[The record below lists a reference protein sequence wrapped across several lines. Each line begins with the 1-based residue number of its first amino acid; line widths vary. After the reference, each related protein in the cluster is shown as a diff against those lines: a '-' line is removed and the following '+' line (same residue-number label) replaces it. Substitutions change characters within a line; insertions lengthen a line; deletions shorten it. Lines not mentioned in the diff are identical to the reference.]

1 MARFHSFFA
10 LVFLILSFAGLNLI
24 AAEDRRGL
32 IQLSGK
38 SDRDA
43 VARQL
48 DAVDELLKKEN
59 WSKALEECQ
68 AILAKQGDTLV
79 AISPDHFV
87 PTRLL
92 VHQRIAHPPALA
104 LKTTRAR
111 IERQL

>member
-1 MARFHSFFA
+1 MARFFSFFS
-10 LVFLILSFAGLNLI
+10 LMFLILSLAGLNLI

-59 WSKALEECQ
+59 WSKAVEECQ
-68 AILAKQGDTLV
+68 AILANQPHPLLPL
-79 AISPDHFV
+79 SPNPF
-87 PTRLL
+87 L
-92 VHQRIAHPPALA
+92 PPPPLYPPPYPP
-104 LKTTRAR
+104 LPLYT
-111 IERQL
+111 